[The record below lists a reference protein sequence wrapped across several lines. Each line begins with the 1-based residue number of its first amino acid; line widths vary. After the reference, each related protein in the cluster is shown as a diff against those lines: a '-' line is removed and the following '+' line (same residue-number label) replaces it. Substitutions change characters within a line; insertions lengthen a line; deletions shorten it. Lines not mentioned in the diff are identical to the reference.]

1 MAYCNEEFDALVA
14 QGDTTIDPDE
24 RLAYYEQAGQILV
37 DDVPAVFLY
46 NLSQQFIVNP
56 AVTGY
61 TATPTDVEWPG
72 NFASLMTI
80 DKTE

>member
-1 MAYCNEEFDALVA
+1 MVVQLACDEAVGDEHACAHRSVRVA
-14 QGDTTIDPDE
+14 DG
-24 RLAYYEQAGQILV
+24 

-80 DKTE
+80 DKTA